1 MPVAVVDEVRL
12 NYLQLSPESGAGE
25 DLVMVHGL
33 ATNLAFWYAPY
44 ATELSKRYRVTLYDL
59 RGHGRSSAPA
69 AGYRPEDQRRDLLGL
84 LDHLQIRRAH
94 FLAHSY
100 GGVVALKLAC
110 VDPDR
115 VASLVIAD
123 THIAAARGQGSARAW
138 RDSDR
143 IQETLDRAGIALDAR
158 DAYFGYKLL
167 TEVAR
172 LQQANAVVPAELTK
186 LVAPWLGARSH
197 RTAAQWLDL
206 MERTSAERE
215 LTSDDGLDAASLR
228 RLRFPILALY
238 GDRSQARFTGDEL
251 LKIWPHATF
260 RRVRDAG
267 HFFPTTR
274 AAEVLGLCRRFW
286 DGEFAHGSPH
296 RAGEADDRH
305 FRSDR
310 IYQSDGHWYCRT
322 REGAPLGPFAAIE
335 TARGELAVHISPRKP
350 SCADA

>member
-1 MPVAVVDEVRL
+1 MPVALIDGVRL
-12 NYLQLSPESGAGE
+12 NCLQLTPESGAGE

-59 RGHGRSSAPA
+59 RGHGRSQMPA
-69 AGYRPEDQRRDLLGL
+69 AGYRPDDLRRDLLGL
-84 LDHLQIRRAH
+84 LDQLQIRRAH

-100 GGVVALKLAC
+100 GGVIALKLAC
-110 VDPDR
+110 AAPER
-115 VASLVIAD
+115 VASLVLAD
-123 THIAAARGQGSARAW
+123 THIAAARGGGSTRAW

-143 IQETLDRAGIALDAR
+143 IQQILDRTGIALDAR
-158 DAYFGYKLL
+158 DPYFGYKLL

-172 LQQANAVVPAELTK
+172 LQQAKAVVPAELAE
-186 LVAPWLGARSH
+186 LVAPWLGTGSN
-197 RTAAQWLDL
+197 RTASQWLTL

-215 LTSDDGLDAASLR
+215 LLSDDGLDAKSLR
-228 RLRFPILALY
+228 RLRFPIMALY

-251 LKIWPHATF
+251 LKLWPHAMF

-274 AAEVLGLCRRFW
+274 ADEVLRLCRRFW
-286 DGEFAHGSPH
+286 DGELGERSPH
-296 RAGEADDRH
+296 RAGEPDARH

-310 IYQSDGHWYCRT
+310 IYEAGGSWYCLT
-322 REGAPLGPFAAIE
+322 RERTTLGPFSAIE
-335 TARGELAVHISPRKP
+335 TARAELAAHIASPTSAR
-350 SCADA
+350 AAA